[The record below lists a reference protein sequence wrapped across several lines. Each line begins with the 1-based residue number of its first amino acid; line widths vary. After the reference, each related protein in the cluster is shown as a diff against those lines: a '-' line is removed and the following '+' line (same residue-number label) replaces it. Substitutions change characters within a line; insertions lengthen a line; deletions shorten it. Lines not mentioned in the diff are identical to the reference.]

1 MLYTFSSGVSVV
13 SLLLMV
19 RPLYGSDKL
28 YLTIVFGL
36 PLCTVM
42 FSTSVLT
49 GVSTKKHKSNH
60 HHHHHDQRASGLG
73 KMSDEVLE
81 WFIII
86 WAGVQPTLDPYA
98 EAFIAG
104 PLR

>member
-1 MLYTFSSGVSVV
+1 MLYTFCSGVSVV
-13 SLLLMV
+13 SLLSMV

-42 FSTSVLT
+42 FSTNVLT

-60 HHHHHDQRASGLG
+60 HQHYHDQRASGLG
-73 KMSDEVLE
+73 QMSDEGLAWLSVCSK
-81 WFIII
+81 
-86 WAGVQPTLDPYA
+86 VQMICIMKGSVQEP
-98 EAFIAG
+98 G
-104 PLR
+104 